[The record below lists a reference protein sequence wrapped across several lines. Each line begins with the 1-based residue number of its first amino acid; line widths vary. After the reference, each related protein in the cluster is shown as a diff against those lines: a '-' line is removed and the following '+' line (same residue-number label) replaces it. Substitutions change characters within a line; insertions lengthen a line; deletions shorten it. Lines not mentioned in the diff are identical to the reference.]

1 MDQQG
6 SLCLHVLLGVSLTSQ
21 EQVLGRTYMYAYG
34 DSSGFFVSGR
44 GLMRRKIGKLS
55 FLNKKYEKLSVFPLQ
70 IPAFASLI

>member
-44 GLMRRKIGKLS
+44 GLMRRKS
-55 FLNKKYEKLSVFPLQ
+55 ENFRFLTKNTKNCLFFRYNFLFLRV
-70 IPAFASLI
+70 